1 MDGVEVQDHAA
12 AGRPGGVPVVD
23 VVRANGADR
32 SLFATDAPFDPTG
45 GGYVIGGT
53 IKAVESLGISDA
65 ERQAVFTGN
74 ARELLKLD

>member
-1 MDGVEVQDHAA
+1 M
-12 AGRPGGVPVVD
+12 
-23 VVRANGADR
+23 RADGADR

>member
-1 MDGVEVQDHAA
+1 MA
-12 AGRPGGVPVVD
+12 AGRPGDVPIVD
-23 VVRANGADR
+23 VARADGADR
-32 SLFATDAPFDPTG
+32 NLFATAAPFDSTG

-53 IKAVESLGISDA
+53 IKAVGSLDISDA